1 MKSKLFGTLIVMI
14 TAIFSLSAQSE
25 SVKIFVAG
33 ECGMCEARIEKA
45 ASAVEGVTG
54 ASWDAETKFLTVSF
68 SDESSDIKA
77 VHKAVA
83 AVGHDTKLVKAEDA
97 VYDKLPACCKYERV
111 KEDDKKK
118 EKVEKG

>member
-1 MKSKLFGTLIVMI
+1 MIVIIMA
-14 TAIFSLSAQSE
+14 TFSLSAQSD

-45 ASAVEGVTG
+45 AGAVEGVTG
-54 ASWDAETKFLTVSF
+54 SSWDAETKFLKVSF
-68 SDESSDIKA
+68 GDKGGDINA

-111 KEDDKKK
+111 KYDEK
-118 EKVEKG
+118 EKGLKVD